1 MSGRCDKMAE
11 RSMARAIL
19 RSASLPLFQNEWVR
33 HDEENP
39 AAYRTLCRQIL
50 AGEVRFEACHTVM
63 LSMGGMG
70 YVKEYHVER

>member
-1 MSGRCDKMAE
+1 MNGFAMMKR
-11 RSMARAIL
+11 IL
-19 RSASLPLFQNEWVR
+19 PFIGANIGKYS
-33 HDEENP
+33 
-39 AAYRTLCRQIL
+39 